1 MLRMSNNCHNGDEF
15 IQGSSLYQE
24 YLAEREEIM
33 KHKWIESEKAG
44 RDIGFE
50 RALLDWIRN
59 YRDGWRR
66 SRREQLSGK
75 NYR

>member
-1 MLRMSNNCHNGDEF
+1 MSNNCHNGDEF